1 MTIKELHNRLIELQI
16 PDDRY
21 YLQGLYGSLDDN
33 DKLALTIRRGKY
45 SLEYEV
51 YFKERGEKNF
61 VRVFTDEDEVSDW
74 FLKMLVDEK

>member
-1 MTIKELHNRLIELQI
+1 M
-16 PDDRY
+16 
-21 YLQGLYGSLDDN
+21 DDN
-33 DKLALTIRRGKY
+33 DKPALTIRRGKY
-45 SLEYEV
+45 GLEYEV

>member
-21 YLQGLYGSLDDN
+21 YLQGLYGSFDDN

-61 VRVFTDEDEVSDW
+61 VRVFTDEDEVSNW